1 MPKILKIEPSLCTGC
16 MQCELACSWVQTGTF
31 QPSRS
36 VIRVNVFDEEASY
49 APYVEHDGCY
59 YILISGLASHTANL
73 KKSGM
78 ASILFMDNCDNVH
91 AFAQK
96 RLTCHCTATA
106 VTREGDLF
114 ASLMA
119 LMEESFGKLIT
130 TLRGLNDFQL
140 FQLSPIKGNFV
151 AGFGQAFEVDF
162 PLGGDIRH
170 KKPG

>member
-1 MPKILKIEPSLCTGC
+1 MTSRITDKKEIERQLSSFIDRTSTL
-16 MQCELACSWVQTGTF
+16 MLAT
-31 QPSRS
+31 
-36 VIRVNVFDEEASY
+36 VNDDGLPEASY